1 MAAQAYPAAGRARHL
16 ANQRAPAPPD
26 YQKETNMNRAWDIA
40 GLVITAGIVAVL
52 ARNPRIVAN
61 FFEGS
66 SKLLGTALA
75 GGK

>member
-1 MAAQAYPAAGRARHL
+1 
-16 ANQRAPAPPD
+16 
-26 YQKETNMNRAWDIA
+26 MNRAWDIM
-40 GLVITAGIVAVL
+40 GLIVAAGIIAVL
-52 ARNPRIVAN
+52 ARNPRIVTN

>member
-1 MAAQAYPAAGRARHL
+1 V
-16 ANQRAPAPPD
+16 
-26 YQKETNMNRAWDIA
+26 NRAWDVI
-40 GLVITAGIVAVL
+40 GLVITAGIIAVL
-52 ARNPRIVAN
+52 ARNPRIVTN